1 MNLDDF
7 LLLLTYLAG
16 ATFIPY
22 LAVSGMKKEQPK
34 KPKKYGESI
43 RKKRMLRKNNA

>member
-16 ATFIPY
+16 ATIIPY
-22 LAVSGMKKEQPK
+22 IAVSGMKKD
-34 KPKKYGESI
+34 SHD
-43 RKKRMLRKNNA
+43 